1 MSQFPSISWVVS
13 FTGYSPD
20 GPEVHPCLKNVSGSH
35 DGEPSERYEY
45 TFFNLFQGASACG
58 GCLDADFRV
67 FILSWGLSLGRVN
80 QALGNTPALRRQRWS
95 LGLLMFLLGG
105 CGLAYEYTLSN
116 IASDLLGNS
125 VQQWATMIATMLF
138 AMGLGA
144 DVQKHT
150 PAPVLADRLITTQ
163 VMLAVLGG
171 FGPLIMI
178 HGFALLPQ
186 LYIIIQYAL
195 AFGVGMLI
203 GYEIP
208 LMMRINEED
217 APDMRINL
225 AQVLKMDYIGALVG
239 ALLWTFLLVR
249 YLSIDRISFVVGLAT
264 MVSAVLCWYL
274 YRSRLVRPRTRIVE
288 ILGGLVLVTSGLMLG
303 RSFTLK
309 AEQFLY
315 RDPIITSITSPFQ
328 HIILTKN
335 HLGNL
340 RCYINGHL
348 QFNEADEYI
357 YHENLVHPAMHLAE
371 RREKI
376 LILGGGDGLALREIL
391 KYPDVRAVTLVDL
404 DPLMTTLGSTSP
416 ELLRLNG
423 GSMSDPRVVKKVAA
437 GVSAGRTYPHAQPSE
452 YDKFT
457 STLHPTATLHVI
469 NLDAAEFVKSITE
482 RYDVVIMDFPDPNSP
497 DLAKLY
503 GRPFYDHL
511 EQVIHPGGVIVQQ
524 AGSSIQAREAY
535 LCIGRTLKAAG
546 FDAVPYH
553 DNVPSFGEWG
563 WWIAK
568 NRQSATETC
577 QTLASLGDIRVPTR
591 YLTAQRVS
599 ASLAFGKQQLVSAYQ
614 DFTSLTEPRV
624 YDYYL
629 QGWNIQETP

>member
-1 MSQFPSISWVVS
+1 
-13 FTGYSPD
+13 
-20 GPEVHPCLKNVSGSH
+20 
-35 DGEPSERYEY
+35 
-45 TFFNLFQGASACG
+45 
-58 GCLDADFRV
+58 
-67 FILSWGLSLGRVN
+67 
-80 QALGNTPALRRQRWS
+80 
-95 LGLLMFLLGG
+95 MFLLGG
-105 CGLAYEYTLSN
+105 CGLAYEYTLSK

-150 PAPVLADRLITTQ
+150 SAKVLADRLITTQ

-186 LYIIIQYAL
+186 LYIVIQYSL

-264 MVSAVLCWYL
+264 MASAILCWFL
-274 YRSRLVRPRTRIVE
+274 YRKRLARPRARSLEIVGGVV
-288 ILGGLVLVTSGLMLG
+288 LVAVGLVIG
-303 RSFTLK
+303 RSLALK

-315 RDPIITSITSPFQ
+315 RDPIIASLTSPFQ
-328 HIILTKN
+328 HIILTK
-335 HLGNL
+335 HRIGNV

-348 QFNEADEYI
+348 QFNEADEHI
-357 YHENLVHPAMHLAE
+357 YHENLVHPAMHLAD

-376 LILGGGDGLALREIL
+376 LILGGGDGLALREVL
-391 KYPDVRAVTLVDL
+391 KYPQVRAVTLVDL
-404 DPLMTTLGSTSP
+404 DPMMTGLATSNP
-416 ELLRLNG
+416 ELIRMNG
-423 GSMSDPRVVKKVAA
+423 GSMTDPRVVKNAAA
-437 GVSAGRTYPHAQPSE
+437 GVTAGAAYQNVQPSQYE
-452 YDKFT
+452 KFAT
-457 STLHPTATLHVI
+457 TVHETVTLHVI
-469 NLDAAEFVKSITE
+469 HLDAAEFVKSVTG

-511 EQVIHPGGVIVQQ
+511 GDMLNPGAVIVQQ
-524 AGSSIQAREAY
+524 SGSCFHAREAY

-546 FDAVPYH
+546 FDVVPYH

-568 NRQSATETC
+568 SGQSAA
-577 QTLASLGDIRVPTR
+577 QTGKSLASLGQLDIATR
-591 YLTAQRVS
+591 YLTRDLVA
-599 ASLAFGKQQLVSAYQ
+599 ASLVFGKSQLVSTHQ

-624 YDYYL
+624 YHYHL
-629 QGWNIQETP
+629 QGWNIEEIP

>member
-1 MSQFPSISWVVS
+1 
-13 FTGYSPD
+13 
-20 GPEVHPCLKNVSGSH
+20 
-35 DGEPSERYEY
+35 
-45 TFFNLFQGASACG
+45 
-58 GCLDADFRV
+58 
-67 FILSWGLSLGRVN
+67 
-80 QALGNTPALRRQRWS
+80 
-95 LGLLMFLLGG
+95 MFLLGG
-105 CGLAYEYTLSN
+105 CGLAYEYTLSK

-150 PAPVLADRLITTQ
+150 PANVLADRLITTQ

-186 LYIIIQYAL
+186 LYIVIQYSL
-195 AFGVGMLI
+195 AFSVGMLI

-208 LMMRINEED
+208 LMMRINEDDSPE
-217 APDMRINL
+217 MRVNL
-225 AQVLKMDYIGALVG
+225 AQILKMDYIGALAG

-249 YLSIDRISFVVGLAT
+249 YLSIDRISFIVGLAT
-264 MVSAVLCWYL
+264 MASALLCWFL
-274 YRSRLVRPRTRIVE
+274 YRKRLARPRARLLEIIV
-288 ILGGLVLVTSGLMLG
+288 GLVAVTVGLIIG
-303 RSFTLK
+303 RGLTLK

-335 HLGNL
+335 HLGNV

-348 QFNEADEYI
+348 QFNEADEAI
-357 YHENLVHPAMHLAE
+357 YHENLVHPAMHLAD
-371 RREKI
+371 RREKV
-376 LILGGGDGLALREIL
+376 LILGGGDGLALREVL
-391 KYPDVRAVTLVDL
+391 KYPEVRAVTLVDL
-404 DPLMTTLGSTSP
+404 DPMMTELATTDP
-416 ELLRLNG
+416 EIVRLNG
-423 GSMSDPRVVKKVAA
+423 GSMSDPRVTRRVAA
-437 GVSAGRTYPHAQPSE
+437 GVSSGAAYKNAQPSQLE
-452 YDKFT
+452 NFPT
-457 STLHPTATLHVI
+457 AVHETATLHVI
-469 NLDAAEFVKSITE
+469 NLDAAEFVKSVSE

-511 EQVIHPGGVIVQQ
+511 EKVMNPGAVVVQQ
-524 AGSSIQAREAY
+524 SGSCVQAREAY

-546 FDAVPYH
+546 FDVVPYH

-568 NRQSATETC
+568 SGQA
-577 QTLASLGDIRVPTR
+577 AAPTR
-591 YLTAQRVS
+591 EALAGLTQLKIPTLYLTPELVAAALV
-599 ASLAFGKQQLVSAYQ
+599 FGKNQLVSTHQ

-624 YDYYL
+624 YHYHL
-629 QGWNIQETP
+629 QGWNIAEIP

>member
-1 MSQFPSISWVVS
+1 MNCESVIP
-13 FTGYSPD
+13 PARR
-20 GPEVHPCLKNVSGSH
+20 H
-35 DGEPSERYEY
+35 ERW
-45 TFFNLFQGASACG
+45 A
-58 GCLDADFRV
+58 
-67 FILSWGLSLGRVN
+67 
-80 QALGNTPALRRQRWS
+80 

-105 CGLAYEYTLSN
+105 CGLAYEYTLSK

-150 PAPVLADRLITTQ
+150 PANVLADRLISTQ

-186 LYIIIQYAL
+186 LYIIIQYSL

-217 APDMRINL
+217 TPDMRINL
-225 AQVLKMDYIGALVG
+225 SQVLKMDYIGALVG

-264 MVSAVLCWYL
+264 MVSAILCWFL
-274 YRSRLVRPRTRIVE
+274 YRKRLARPRARIFE
-288 ILGGLVLVTSGLMLG
+288 IAGGLVIVSVGLILG
-303 RSFTLK
+303 RSLTVK

-315 RDPIITSITSPFQ
+315 RDPVITSITSPFQ
-328 HIILTKN
+328 HIVLTKN
-335 HLGNL
+335 RIGNV

-348 QFNEADEYI
+348 QFNEADEHL
-357 YHENLVHPAMHLAE
+357 YHENLVHPAMHLAD
-371 RREKI
+371 RRERI
-376 LILGGGDGLALREIL
+376 LILGGGDGLALREVL
-391 KYPDVRAVTLVDL
+391 KYPDVREVTLVDL
-404 DPLMTTLGSTSP
+404 DPMMTGLATTDPDLV
-416 ELLRLNG
+416 RLNG
-423 GSMSDPRVVKKVAA
+423 GSMNDPRVVKKAGA
-437 GVSAGRTYPHAQPSE
+437 GVSPGEAYQGNQPSQHE
-452 YDKFT
+452 RF
-457 STLHPTATLHVI
+457 ATTYHETVKLHVI
-469 NLDAAEFVKSITE
+469 NLDAAEFVKSFTE

-511 EQVIHPGGVIVQQ
+511 GSALNPGAVIVQQ
-524 AGSSIQAREAY
+524 SGSCFQAREAY

-546 FDAVPYH
+546 FDVVPYR

-568 NRQSATETC
+568 SGKSAE
-577 QTLASLGDIRVPTR
+577 QTREMLAGVKALEVPTR
-591 YLTAQRVS
+591 YLTAELVA
-599 ASLAFGKQQLVSAYQ
+599 ASLVFGKNQLVSTNQ
-614 DFTSLTEPRV
+614 DFTSLTQPRV
-624 YDYYL
+624 YHYHL
-629 QGWNIQETP
+629 QGWNIDEIQ

>member
-1 MSQFPSISWVVS
+1 M
-13 FTGYSPD
+13 
-20 GPEVHPCLKNVSGSH
+20 
-35 DGEPSERYEY
+35 
-45 TFFNLFQGASACG
+45 A
-58 GCLDADFRV
+58 
-67 FILSWGLSLGRVN
+67 
-80 QALGNTPALRRQRWS
+80 

-105 CGLAYEYTLSN
+105 CGLAYEYTLSK

-150 PAPVLADRLITTQ
+150 PAHKLADRLITTQ

-186 LYIIIQYAL
+186 LYIVIQYSL

-208 LMMRINEED
+208 LMMRINEQD

-249 YLSIDRISFVVGLAT
+249 YLSIDRISFVVSLAT
-264 MVSAVLCWYL
+264 MASAMLCGFI
-274 YRSRLVRPRTRIVE
+274 YRNRLAHPRARLLELIA
-288 ILGGLVLVTSGLMLG
+288 GGVFITVGLIMG
-303 RSFTLK
+303 RSLTLK

-335 HLGNL
+335 RTGNL

-348 QFNEADEYI
+348 QFNEADEAI
-357 YHENLVHPAMHLAE
+357 YHENLVHPAMHLAT

-376 LILGGGDGLALREIL
+376 LILGGGDGLALREVL
-391 KYPDVRAVTLVDL
+391 KYPDVHAVTLVDL
-404 DPLMTTLGSTSP
+404 DPMMTGLAATDADLV
-416 ELLRLNG
+416 RLNG
-423 GSMSDPRVVKKVAA
+423 GSMTDARVIRKPAA
-437 GVSAGRTYPHAQPSE
+437 GVSAGEAYPNAQASQYE
-452 YDKFT
+452 RYA
-457 STLHPTATLHVI
+457 STLHETATLRVM
-469 NLDAAEFVKSITE
+469 NLDAAEFVKSVRE

-503 GRPFYDHL
+503 GRPFYDQL
-511 EQVIHPGGVIVQQ
+511 ENVLNSGAVIVQQ
-524 AGSSIQAREAY
+524 SGSCFHAREAY
-535 LCIGRTLKAAG
+535 LCIGRTMSAAG
-546 FDAVPYH
+546 LDVVPYH
-553 DNVPSFGEWG
+553 ENVPSFGEWG

-568 NRQSATETC
+568 SGQSAAESR
-577 QTLASLGDIRVPTR
+577 ASLAHLRRLDVPTR
-591 YLTAQRVS
+591 YLTPELVAATLV
-599 ASLAFGKQQLVSAYQ
+599 FGKNQLVSDNQ
-614 DFTSLTEPRV
+614 DFTSLTAPRV
-624 YDYYL
+624 YHYHL
-629 QGWNIQETP
+629 QGWNTEEIP